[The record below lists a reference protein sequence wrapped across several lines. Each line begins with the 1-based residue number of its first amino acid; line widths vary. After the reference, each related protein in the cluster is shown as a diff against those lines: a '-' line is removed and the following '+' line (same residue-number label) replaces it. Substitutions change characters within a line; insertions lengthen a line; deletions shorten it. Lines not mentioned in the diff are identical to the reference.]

1 MVAAV
6 AVEYALLALGAAAAL
21 LALLRLRAIARFAAQ
36 PLAPASAWR
45 PPATVLLP
53 VRGEHHGFADNLRAL
68 ASQDYPDYEL
78 LLVAD
83 SFDDPAARAVRAL
96 QADLPRLRLVVS
108 EEPRQGWGSGKIAAL
123 VGGLRHVRP
132 SSEVLVFA
140 DADIRPTPSWL
151 ASLVAPLADPAVGGV
166 TGFQAYLPAT
176 RATPWSALR
185 DAFVSSGLQVMT
197 NPRTR
202 FLWGG
207 SCATRRADLERSAVR
222 EHWKVLPA
230 DDTGVTNAIKALGLR
245 LEFAL
250 GAFVPGQEDWDGP
263 ETRRWVVRELTLA
276 RAAVPGL
283 FRVALLANALA
294 AAVQAMGM
302 ALLLAG
308 PTPLLRGAGLLLL
321 GPTFLGWAKALLRWR
336 LVDRAVPEA
345 RARPRGERAAVVL
358 ATALLPWLLTWGM
371 AKALQAKT
379 LRWRGREYPLAR

>member
-1 MVAAV
+1 VATPFEAL
-6 AVEYALLALGAAAAL
+6 ALLAGAAATALAGLSLPRALRWSGMPVAPAGPHAPPVTVVVPCRGDQQGFAGNVRAL
-21 LALLRLRAIARFAAQ
+21 LA
-36 PLAPASAWR
+36 
-45 PPATVLLP
+45 
-53 VRGEHHGFADNLRAL
+53 
-68 ASQDYPDYEL
+68 QDYPDAEFL
-78 LLVAD
+78 FVVDEAT
-83 SFDDPAARAVRAL
+83 DPAAHALAALPLAPRGRVVRSE
-96 QADLPRLRLVVS
+96 PEVV
-108 EEPRQGWGSGKIAAL
+108 GDDWATGKIVAL
-123 VGGLRHVRP
+123 LTGMRNARP
-132 SSEVLVFA
+132 ESTVLVFA
-140 DADIRPTPSWL
+140 DADIRPGTQWL